1 MLMGHADGISGPGSS
16 SNHPITYPE
25 SVLDDE
31 DEEEQ
36 ILYAASFEELA
47 RNHVQYD
54 TIIWVSI
61 SLLLVLACGIGSIL
75 LLCLPIRRFMLR
87 KDISSRKLYV
97 TANEIVYKFS
107 RPSILFWR
115 VTTIEKR
122 APLSLVIDIII
133 EQGIDAMPEDS
144 CCDSF
149 ALLLFCSL
157 FHLLDLCVTYSYC
170 SIGYCQAF
178 LSKTLACYKGSFEE
192 KWGNN
197 MLVNRCCLQSF
208 YGLHT
213 FRVESIAL
221 GKAAPVDE
229 LRVQGVTDPGV
240 LRKVIITE
248 ALKNLQDLG
257 KGCKPTLTGEEE
269 SLSRVG
275 SLSEGHVIFK
285 SPSKS
290 WKEHRGLI
298 QGEMLL
304 NKLEE
309 VSKSVKKI
317 ESHIEKSRASPESR

>member
-1 MLMGHADGISGPGSS
+1 ML
-16 SNHPITYPE
+16 
-25 SVLDDE
+25 
-31 DEEEQ
+31 Q
-36 ILYAASFEELA
+36 
-47 RNHVQYD
+47 
-54 TIIWVSI
+54 
-61 SLLLVLACGIGSIL
+61 
-75 LLCLPIRRFMLR
+75 

-133 EQGIDAMPEDS
+133 EQG
-144 CCDSF
+144 
-149 ALLLFCSL
+149 
-157 FHLLDLCVTYSYC
+157 
-170 SIGYCQAF
+170 
-178 LSKTLACYKGSFEE
+178 
-192 KWGNN
+192 
-197 MLVNRCCLQSF
+197 CLQSF

-213 FRVESIAL
+213 FRIESIAH

-257 KGCKPTLTGEEE
+257 KGCEPTLTGEEE

-275 SLSEGHVIFK
+275 SLSEGRVIFK
-285 SPSKS
+285 SPTKS
-290 WKEHRGLI
+290 WKITGSPRYTSLEHRGLI

-309 VSKSVKKI
+309 VSKSVKVWTVYFLDVDLSNKAVF
-317 ESHIEKSRASPESR
+317 KT

>member
-1 MLMGHADGISGPGSS
+1 MGFHFVVAGFSLRVGI
-16 SNHPITYPE
+16 
-25 SVLDDE
+25 
-31 DEEEQ
+31 
-36 ILYAASFEELA
+36 
-47 RNHVQYD
+47 
-54 TIIWVSI
+54 
-61 SLLLVLACGIGSIL
+61 IL
-75 LLCLPIRRFMLR
+75 LLCLPIRRFMLQ

-133 EQGIDAMPEDS
+133 EQG
-144 CCDSF
+144 
-149 ALLLFCSL
+149 
-157 FHLLDLCVTYSYC
+157 
-170 SIGYCQAF
+170 
-178 LSKTLACYKGSFEE
+178 
-192 KWGNN
+192 
-197 MLVNRCCLQSF
+197 CLQSF

-213 FRVESIAL
+213 FRIESIAH

-257 KGCKPTLTGEEE
+257 KGCEPTLTGEEE

-275 SLSEGHVIFK
+275 SLSEGRVSNQK
-285 SPSKS
+285 LEGSPRYTSL
-290 WKEHRGLI
+290 EHRGLI

-317 ESHIEKSRASPESR
+317 ESRIEKSRASESR